1 MLPLHIWLPDA
12 MEGPTPV
19 SALIHAATM
28 VVAGVY
34 LVARLFPLYMLE
46 DAALTFITV
55 VGAITAFYA
64 ACVACAQIDIKR
76 ILAFSTISQIAFM
89 MVALGVAS
97 KYGEAIHEGL
107 GYMASMFHLFTHAMF
122 KALLFLGAGSL
133 IHAVHSN
140 NYTAMGG
147 LRKYMPIT
155 HITFLIGCLA
165 IAGIWPFAGFFSKD
179 EILTACFAN
188 STFWGIWM
196 MIVAAMTAFYMFRM
210 YFLIFWWDN
219 PDYEAR
225 VKEQEA
231 HGHHASMPHES
242 PFTMAFPLVFLAIVS
257 CVAGWVPF
265 GELVTFDGHEYH
277 IHIDWSIASMSMG
290 VAILAI
296 AFAAWLY
303 MKKNDK
309 PARMADSCRWLW
321 TAANRRF
328 YWDEIYL
335 WITRK
340 VIFDSICKPIAWF
353 DRHIIDGTMDG
364 FAYVTNVASGAIKG
378 LQSGKVQMYVWWFLI
393 GAVLLGVIAAV
404 CVL

>member
-1 MLPLHIWLPDA
+1 
-12 MEGPTPV
+12 
-19 SALIHAATM
+19 
-28 VVAGVY
+28 
-34 LVARLFPLYMLE
+34 MLE
-46 DAALTFITV
+46 DAALMFITV
-55 VGAITAFYA
+55 VGAATAFYA
-64 ACVACAQIDIKR
+64 AMVACAQIDIKR

-89 MVALGVAS
+89 MVSLGVAS
-97 KYGEAIHEGL
+97 KNNVAIHEGL

-179 EILTACFAN
+179 EILSACFAN
-188 STFWGIWM
+188 GTFWGIWM
-196 MIVAAMTAFYMFRM
+196 MMVAAMTAFYMFRM
-210 YFLIFWWDN
+210 YFLVFWWDN
-219 PDYEAR
+219 PDYE
-225 VKEQEA
+225 KEH
-231 HGHHASMPHES
+231 HGHLPHD
-242 PFTMAFPLVFLAIVS
+242 PGFAMTFPLIFLGIVS
-257 CVAGWVPF
+257 IIAGFIPF
-265 GELVTFDGHEYH
+265 GQFVTFDGHEYH
-277 IHIDWSIASMSMG
+277 IHIDWSIAGLSMG
-290 VAILAI
+290 VAILSI
-296 AFAAWLY
+296 AFSAWLY

-309 PARMADSCRWLW
+309 PRRMADSCRWLW

-335 WITRK
+335 FITRRI
-340 VIFDSICKPIAWF
+340 IFDGICKPIAWF

-364 FAYVTNVASGAIKG
+364 FAYVTNKASYAIRG
-378 LQSGKVQMYVWWFLI
+378 FQSGKVQMYIWWYLI
-393 GAVLLGVIAAV
+393 GAVVLGIITAI